1 MGFVTDTDTNGGK
14 ADLMRKLL
22 AISLA
27 SVGAVLLATAV
38 LVADGGGGHDSAARH
53 NDPISSE
60 LAITSIPPTSSTTA
74 APAAVVPAEP
84 EPEPV
89 LSDGRNPV
97 FLTDIDVDGRTVEFD
112 LLQYLTGAEEEA
124 YDAAHPTDY
133 AGCDCD
139 GNEGPIHN
147 DNPRLRRLPVAA
159 DMGVV
164 VQGSTQGSCDGPT
177 TTTFAALPGYFVN
190 GDHDYEPDTGHLGYN
205 AFWLTVDHDTVVDIE
220 ELSCAA

>member
-1 MGFVTDTDTNGGK
+1 
-14 ADLMRKLL
+14 MRKIL

-27 SVGAVLLATAV
+27 SVGPVLLATAV
-38 LVADGGGGHDSAARH
+38 LVAEGGGGDDSAARH
-53 NDPISSE
+53 NDATSSE
-60 LAITSIPPTSSTTA
+60 PAITSIPPTSSTTA

-84 EPEPV
+84 GPE
-89 LSDGRNPV
+89 
-97 FLTDIDVDGRTVEFD
+97 
-112 LLQYLTGAEEEA
+112 YLTGAEEEA
-124 YDAAHPTDY
+124 YEAAHPTDY

-177 TTTFAALPGYFVN
+177 TTTFAALPGYFGN